1 LKIDQKPL
9 EDHQIHLTVEV
20 DSDRLQDARR
30 RAARQIAKRVK
41 VPGFRPGKAPYN
53 VIEKQVG
60 PEAIE
65 DEAMDIVLDDVY
77 PQVIEETGIKPWGP
91 GTLEK
96 VNEEVE
102 PRVFEFRVPLSP
114 VVTLG
119 DYQKVRIKA
128 KTKKVTQ
135 ADIDKVLENLRSQQA
150 TLEPVERAA
159 QEGDMVT
166 AMVSGERDEADENGH
181 TTILPERSYPI
192 VIEKADSDTE
202 NNEWPFPGFSRKLLG
217 MKAGDEKTFKHKYA
231 KDSEFEELQGASAT
245 FKVQVEGIKD
255 RVLPEL
261 TDEFAQSMGDYETMD
276 ALLEEIKTSL
286 EDNFASE
293 QQDEY
298 ENAIVDKLLE
308 DAEIKYAPQMLKH
321 EIDHYIEDLGPQLAR
336 QGMDIDSYLKSREM
350 DMDALRDEVLPNVE
364 ARLKRSLL
372 LMQVAEVEEIQLKN
386 AELEMLVQE
395 RIGEIQRMLSE
406 QDAQRVLS
414 GENLQGLINRTMSQE
429 IVRRT
434 LERLRAIA
442 SGDAAKAAKAAKEAA
457 AAEVSATK
465 AESAGAEGDESPA
478 KAKASKKPSSK
489 QDKEQE

>member
-1 LKIDQKPL
+1 MKIEQKPL

-20 DSDRLQDARR
+20 ESERLHDARR
-30 RAARQIAKRVK
+30 RAARQIAKRIK

-119 DYQKVRIKA
+119 DYQKVRVKS
-128 KTKKVTQ
+128 KSKKVTQ
-135 ADIDKVLENLRSQQA
+135 ADIDKVLDNLRGQQA
-150 TLEPVERAA
+150 VLEPVERAA

-192 VIEKADSDTE
+192 VIEQADSDSE
-202 NNEWPFPGFSRKLLG
+202 QNEWPFPGFSRKLIGL
-217 MKAGDEKTFKHKYA
+217 KAGDEKTFKHKYA

-245 FKVQVEGIKD
+245 FKVQIEEIKD

-261 TDEFAQSMGDYETMD
+261 TDEFAKSVGEYETVEAITD
-276 ALLEEIKTSL
+276 EIKKSLEE
-286 EDNFASE
+286 NFAAE

-308 DAEIKYAPQMLKH
+308 DAEVKFAPQMLKH

-336 QGMDIDSYLKSREM
+336 QGMDIDSYLKNRDM
-350 DMDALRDEVLPNVE
+350 DMAALREEVRPNVE
-364 ARLKRSLL
+364 ERLKRSLL
-372 LMQVAEVEEIQLKN
+372 LMQVAEAEDIQIKN

-395 RIGEIQRMLSE
+395 RIQEIQQMLSE
-406 QDAQRVLS
+406 QDAQRLLS

-429 IVRRT
+429 VVRRT

-442 SGDAAKAAKAAKEAA
+442 SGEAAKAAKAQA
-457 AAEVSATK
+457 AAESEI
-465 AESAGAEGDESPA
+465 AEAAGTEGDESKA
-478 KAKASKKPSSK
+478 KPKASKKQSSK

>member
-1 LKIDQKPL
+1 MKIDQKPL

-20 DSDRLQDARR
+20 DSDRLKDARR
-30 RAARQIAKRVK
+30 RAARAIAKRVK

-102 PRVFEFRVPLSP
+102 PRIFEFRVPLSP

-119 DYQKVRIKA
+119 EYQKVRIKA

-135 ADIDKVLENLRSQQA
+135 ADIDKVLENLRGQQA
-150 TLEPVERAA
+150 TLELVERAA

-166 AMVSGERDEADENGH
+166 AMVRGERDEADENGH
-181 TTILPERSYPI
+181 TTILPERSYPV
-192 VIEKADSDTE
+192 VIEKADSESE
-202 NNEWPFPGFSRKLLG
+202 NNEWPFPGFSRQLIG
-217 MKAGDEKTFKHKYA
+217 MKAGDENTFKHKYA
-231 KDSEFEELQGASAT
+231 KDSEFEELQGASAS
-245 FKVQVEGIKD
+245 FKVQVEEIKD
-255 RVLPEL
+255 RVLPKL
-261 TDEFAQSMGDYETMD
+261 TDEFAQTMGDYETVD

-308 DAEIKYAPQMLKH
+308 DAEIKSAPQMLKH

-336 QGMDIDSYLKSREM
+336 QGMDIDSYLMSR
-350 DMDALRDEVLPNVE
+350 DIDIDTLREEVRPNVE

-372 LMQVAEVEEIQLKN
+372 LMQVAEAEEIQLKN
-386 AELEMLVQE
+386 AELEMLVQQ
-395 RIGEIQRMLSE
+395 RITEIQQMLSE

-442 SGDAAKAAKAAKEAA
+442 SGEAAKAAKEAA
-457 AAEVSATK
+457 AAEVAAAA
-465 AESAGAEGDESPA
+465 AETAGAEGDESLA
-478 KAKASKKPSSK
+478 KAKASKKQSSK
-489 QDKEQE
+489 KDKEQD

>member
-1 LKIDQKPL
+1 MKIDQKPL

-30 RAARQIAKRVK
+30 RAARKIAQRIK

-65 DEAMDIVLDDVY
+65 DEALDIVLDDVY

-119 DYQKVRIKA
+119 DYQKVRVNAKA
-128 KTKKVTQ
+128 KKVTQ
-135 ADIDKVLENLRSQQA
+135 ADIDKVVDNLRGQQA
-150 TLEPVERAA
+150 VLEPVERAA

-166 AMVSGERDEADENGH
+166 AMVSGERDEADEHGH

-192 VIEKADSDTE
+192 VIEKADSDSE
-202 NNEWPFPGFSRKLLG
+202 ANEWPFPGFSRKLIDL
-217 MKAGDEKTFKHKYA
+217 KAGDEKTFKHKYA
-231 KDSEFEELQGASAT
+231 KDSEFEELQGVSAT
-245 FKVQVEGIKD
+245 FKVQVEEIKD

-261 TDEFAQSMGDYETMD
+261 TDEFAQSVGEFETVD
-276 ALLEEIKTSL
+276 ALLEEIKSSL
-286 EDNFASE
+286 EENFAAE

-308 DAEIKYAPQMLKH
+308 GADIKFAPQMLNH

-336 QGMDIDSYLKSREM
+336 QGMDIDSYLKSRDM
-350 DMDALRDEVLPNVE
+350 DMAALREEVRPNVE
-364 ARLKRSLL
+364 ERLKRSLL

-386 AELEMLVQE
+386 VELELLVQE
-395 RIGEIQRMLSE
+395 RIQEVQQMLSE
-406 QDAQRVLS
+406 QDAQRLLS

-434 LERLRAIA
+434 LERLRSIA
-442 SGDAAKAAKAAKEAA
+442 SGEAETLAKEAEA
-457 AAEVSATK
+457 KAVKEAKK
-465 AESAGAEGDESPA
+465 AEEANGETSESKP
-478 KAKASKKPSSK
+478 KAKASKKQSSRT
-489 QDKEQE
+489 DKEQE

>member
-9 EDHQIHLTVEV
+9 EDHQIHLSVEV

-119 DYQKVRIKA
+119 EYQKVRIKA
-128 KTKKVTQ
+128 KAKKVTQ
-135 ADIDKVLENLRSQQA
+135 ADIDKVLKSLRGQQA

-181 TTILPERSYPI
+181 TTILPERTYPI
-192 VIEKADSDTE
+192 IIEKADSESE
-202 NNEWPFPGFSRKLLG
+202 NSEWPFPGFSRQLIG

-245 FKVQVEGIKD
+245 FNVQVEEIKD

-261 TDEFAQSMGDYETMD
+261 TDEFAQAVGDYETVN
-276 ALLEEIKTSL
+276 ALLDEIKASL
-286 EDNFASE
+286 EDNFAAE

-308 DAEIKYAPQMLKH
+308 DADIKYAPQMLKH

-336 QGMDIDSYLKSREM
+336 QGMDIDSYLKSR
-350 DMDALRDEVLPNVE
+350 DIDIDTLREEVRPNVE
-364 ARLKRSLL
+364 ARLRRSLL
-372 LMQVAEVEEIQLKN
+372 LMQIAEAEEIQLKN
-386 AELEMLVQE
+386 AELELLVQE
-395 RIGEIQRMLSE
+395 RIAEIQQMLSE

-442 SGDAAKAAKAAKEAA
+442 SGEAAKAEKEAA
-457 AAEVSATK
+457 AAEVSAAKTES
-465 AESAGAEGDESPA
+465 AESAGTEGDESPA
-478 KAKASKKPSSK
+478 KAKASKKQSSK
-489 QDKEQE
+489 KDKEQE